1 MEGVQGNFVRDR
13 NWEFSDKP
21 VGPGQVR
28 TRRVAKEGPGGGREE
43 NMEGGQSKWHQL
55 LAEGAWLGSKRGPD
69 SQCVALEEAGSLG
82 PLIPM
87 PTE

>member
-13 NWEFSDKP
+13 NREFSDKP

-28 TRRVAKEGPGGGREE
+28 TRRVAKEGPERRTRKVAI
-43 NMEGGQSKWHQL
+43 SKWHQL

-69 SQCVALEEAGSLG
+69 SAHLALEEAGSLG

-87 PTE
+87 LPE